1 MRSTM
6 KPSTAG
12 IFMILLGGLALY
24 LGFQG
29 LSERWDLLER
39 GEKAR
44 GKVVKIEYLSR
55 SKPSETPTF
64 TPIVEWT
71 AVDGRVLRGKG
82 RESSPREDSFRIGEA
97 YDVYYD
103 PGDPEGRNYIIPADA
118 EPAPSL
124 PDYVPLV
131 IGFIFLPIGIRI
143 LIGGRKGRTS

>member
-12 IFMILLGGLALY
+12 IFMILLGRLALY
-24 LGFQG
+24 LGIKGYVDVKSLLDQG
-29 LSERWDLLER
+29 EM
-39 GEKAR
+39 AR
-44 GKVVKIEYLSR
+44 GQVVEIEFQTR

-64 TPIVEWT
+64 TPIVQWT
-71 AVDGRVLRGKG
+71 TTDGRVLRGKG
-82 RESSPREDSFRIGEA
+82 RESSPREDSFRVGEA

-103 PGDPEGRNYIIPADA
+103 PGDPEGRNYIVPVDA
-118 EPAPSL
+118 KPAPSF

-143 LIGGRKGRTS
+143 LIGSRKGRTS

>member
-103 PGDPEGRNYIIPADA
+103 PGDPERRNYILKTGEKPSVGYAEYIPI
-118 EPAPSL
+118 
-124 PDYVPLV
+124 V
-131 IGFIFLPIGIRI
+131 IGLIFLVAGSLTLLRQR
-143 LIGGRKGRTS
+143 GR